1 MSRYRIERAEE
12 IIKANIGGI
21 IQKEIDFPGKPLV
34 TVTKVKISDNM
45 YHVDI
50 FVSVLPNEALGKS
63 VDILRKNIYH
73 IQKELD
79 KMMPIR
85 PVPQLRFVAD
95 LEPQKIEKIDI
106 ILEKIKKQ
114 KAGEKFQ

>member
-12 IIKANIGGI
+12 IIKADVGEI
-21 IQKEIDFPGKPLV
+21 IQREIEFPGKPLV

-45 YHVDI
+45 YHADV
-50 FVSVLPNEALGKS
+50 FMSALPNEALGKS

-73 IQKELD
+73 IQKALD

-95 LEPQKIEKIDI
+95 IEPQKIEKIGI